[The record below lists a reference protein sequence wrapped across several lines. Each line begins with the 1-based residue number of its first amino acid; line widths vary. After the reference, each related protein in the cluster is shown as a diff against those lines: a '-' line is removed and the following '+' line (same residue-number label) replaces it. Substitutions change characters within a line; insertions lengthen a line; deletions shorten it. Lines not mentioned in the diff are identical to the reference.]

1 MQIQLITKLIAQI
14 KCGDITGTS
23 VSSKAA
29 TQDQTQAVNKPFI
42 STWNWKGTHP
52 NDLSANV
59 YHLSF
64 FVTSFL
70 IEVWRNWRLFATWL
84 IELLNYKNQQK
95 KKTEEKSLKLSLFLQ
110 RFNINLKYQF
120 NSVDATETLSSPPW
134 RQIKHSPST
143 FTQHSCHCVVTFV
156 RKPVHLWNQTAVRPN
171 ICWVRVGWHPDFKR
185 YLCVM
190 YHQQNYLERF
200 AAWGM
205 CSQQQARI
213 NKHKVTVLK
222 TRPTAFPESL
232 KQRAKEWK
240 EERTSKNEAC

>member
-70 IEVWRNWRLFATWL
+70 IEVWRNWRLFATRL

-95 KKTEEKSLKLSLFLQ
+95 KKQKKSHWSFLC
-110 RFNINLKYQF
+110 FCNGSISTWNINL
-120 NSVDATETLSSPPW
+120 TLLTP
-134 RQIKHSPST
+134 QKH
-143 FTQHSCHCVVTFV
+143 CHLLPEDKSNT
-156 RKPVHLWNQTAVRPN
+156 PLLLSLSTAVTAWSHWYGN
-171 ICWVRVGWHPDFKR
+171 
-185 YLCVM
+185 
-190 YHQQNYLERF
+190 RF
-200 AAWGM
+200 TCGTKPLYAQTSAEWGF
-205 CSQQQARI
+205 
-213 NKHKVTVLK
+213 NK
-222 TRPTAFPESL
+222 
-232 KQRAKEWK
+232 K
-240 EERTSKNEAC
+240 EEEMSADDILTSNVTSVSCIISKTTWKGLQRGECAVSSKHGSINTK

>member
-64 FVTSFL
+64 FCDILSDRSLTKLAFVCNLTDRTIKL
-70 IEVWRNWRLFATWL
+70 QKPA
-84 IELLNYKNQQK
+84 K

-120 NSVDATETLSSPPW
+120 NSVNTVISSLKTNQTLPFYFHSAQLSLRGHIGTETGSPVEPNRCTPKHLLSEGSI
-134 RQIKHSPST
+134 R
-143 FTQHSCHCVVTFV
+143 
-156 RKPVHLWNQTAVRPN
+156 RKRR
-171 ICWVRVGWHPDFKR
+171 WVRMTSWLQTLPLCHVSSAKLPGKVCSVGN
-185 YLCVM
+185 V
-190 YHQQNYLERF
+190 QS
-200 AAWGM
+200 AA
-205 CSQQQARI
+205 STDQ
-213 NKHKVTVLK
+213 
-222 TRPTAFPESL
+222 
-232 KQRAKEWK
+232 
-240 EERTSKNEAC
+240 